1 MIKNFLV
8 HHLNHF
14 NIRWENALCSATES
28 HYVYKFL
35 RCHFY
40 SSPFQSNNHFS
51 SHVMLHLFK
60 QLTKTMGHYFLNL
73 NVVLLK
79 SLNLWCIARFGTFVQ
94 FKKCEK
100 HPWRS
105 VTVSPP
111 WVFYMFFESR
121 NASHLISDSIFAK
134 SNITDVWLGVNYASR
149 DDQQW

>member
-14 NIRWENALCSATES
+14 NIRWENALCGVTES
-28 HYVYKFL
+28 HYFYKFL

-40 SSPFQSNNHFS
+40 SSAFQSNNHFS

-79 SLNLWCIARFGTFVQ
+79 SLNLGCVARFGTFAQ

-111 WVFYMFFESR
+111 WVFYMFFKLYKWYQI
-121 NASHLISDSIFAK
+121 AQC
-134 SNITDVWLGVNYASR
+134 ITFNFWFHFRKKQYHRCMTGC
-149 DDQQW
+149 